1 MENDGHY
8 LRLQV
13 IQSAY
18 RQLGPAKGQIQN
30 AGWFEQCET
39 CEGRGS
45 MLALTCSVC
54 GKPAGDLQKI
64 PLLCGHSQ
72 DVRLSKTCEE
82 CWGDGIVFKVMD
94 AKQADFVRQAS
105 GFARP

>member
-1 MENDGHY
+1 MKDKHY

-13 IQSAY
+13 IQAAFRHLSPQQRKPTLA
-18 RQLGPAKGQIQN
+18 GQ
-30 AGWFEQCET
+30 FEQCES

-82 CWGDGIVFKVMD
+82 CWGDGIVFKVDD
-94 AKQADFVRQAS
+94 AQQAAFVRETS